1 MKNELSSKF
10 EALLNLIPEDQ
21 SKSFLIELINAL
33 PNIVA
38 VLNED
43 RRLIYSNQALQ
54 DTLGLNNLNEIFNLR
69 PGDIFQCV
77 NADTGPDGCGSSESC
92 QLCGAFN
99 ALRVSM
105 SSGKTETN
113 DCRILSSSNN
123 KSLSY
128 NLRFTSI
135 PFKTGDLSFYVVTI
149 EDISAEKR
157 KKELEKIFFH
167 DVINSMAGIYG
178 VLNILK
184 QERGPDDIPTK
195 ILDSSYKSL
204 SETIN
209 EQKDFASA
217 EEGEL
222 KPKMSQINS
231 KQLVEK
237 AALLYMDNNGF
248 DGKVVMDETS
258 ADIDFTSDP
267 VILSRILTNM
277 TKNALEASK
286 EGDKVTI
293 SARIMEGKLVFS
305 VHNPGYI
312 PQDTQYQIFERSFS
326 TKGSGRGLGTYS
338 MKLLGENYLGGE
350 VNFKSTEQD
359 GTTFWFSLSI

>member
-1 MKNELSSKF
+1 MKKQLTSKF
-10 EALLNLIPEDQ
+10 EALLNLVPKDQ
-21 SKSFLIELINAL
+21 TPTFLIELINVL

-38 VLNED
+38 ILNED

-54 DTLGLNNLNEIFNLR
+54 DTLGINNLSEIFNLR

-77 NADTGPDGCGSSESC
+77 NANTGHDGCGSSESC

-105 SSGKTETN
+105 SSGKTESN
-113 DCRILSSSNN
+113 ECRILSNSNG

-128 NLRFTSI
+128 NLKFTSI
-135 PFKTGDLSFYVVTI
+135 PFKTADLNFYVVTI

-167 DVINSMAGIYG
+167 DIINSMAGIYG

-195 ILDSSYKSL
+195 ILDSSYSSL
-204 SETIN
+204 FETIN
-209 EQKDFASA
+209 EQRDFASA

-222 KPKMSQINS
+222 KPKISQINS

-237 AALLYMDNNGF
+237 AALLYRDNKIF
-248 DGKVVMDETS
+248 DGKVIPDEAI
-258 ADIDFTSDP
+258 ADIDFMSDP

-277 TKNALEASK
+277 TKNALEAST
-286 EGDKVTI
+286 EGDIVTI
-293 SARIMEGKLVFS
+293 SARIKEEKLVFS
-305 VHNPGYI
+305 VHNPGFI
-312 PQDTQYQIFERSFS
+312 PKDAQYQIFERSFS

-350 VNFKSTEQD
+350 VNFKSTKKE
-359 GTTFWFSLSI
+359 GTTFWFSLSL